1 MIDAPPLPPP
11 AIVSPAPRETSF
23 GLVSGTAPA
32 GTRRLIVHV
41 GDQVA
46 ADKPL
51 RGRSFSVHLR
61 LRGGLARVRV
71 TAIDGRNRRSSA
83 TVDQVYGLPAGADPR
98 ERAPRLDSALAGPIR
113 SLVRRAGGTAGVYV
127 EDLRTG
133 RGAAW
138 NARARF
144 PAASTLKLAIAV
156 AAMRAID
163 GKPAAGTPVDRQL
176 REMLVRSDN
185 AAANAIL
192 VGLAGSTSAG
202 GFRVDETMRAL
213 GLTDSLMYG
222 GYEVDRRPSAAA
234 APIPIRVESQPSFPA
249 RQVHDR
255 LGPRAPR
262 ALGLPGGRRERR
274 HCSGS
279 ASPAP
284 RRATC
289 SSCSPRR
296 ATTASSI
303 AIVGAHAVVIHKSGW
318 LETVRH
324 DNGIVAF
331 EGGVFVA
338 SVLTWRTAA
347 GDELAG
353 RVAQVAFER
362 FSRN

>member
-1 MIDAPPLPPP
+1 VIDAPPLPPP

-46 ADKPL
+46 VDEPL

-61 LRGGLARVRV
+61 LRGGLTRVRV
-71 TAIDGRNRRSSA
+71 TAVDGGNRRSSA
-83 TVDQVYGLPAGADPR
+83 TVEEVYGLPAGADPR
-98 ERAPRLDSALAGPIR
+98 ERLPSLDSALAGPIR

-163 GKPAAGTPVDRQL
+163 GKPAAGTPVDSQF
-176 REMLVRSDN
+176 REMLIRSDN

-192 VGLAGSTSAG
+192 VWLAGSTSAG
-202 GFRVDETMRAL
+202 GFRVDATMRAL

-222 GYEVDRRPSAAA
+222 AYKVKRSPSAAA
-234 APIPIRVESQPSFPA
+234 VPIPIRIESQPSFG
-249 RQVHDR
+249 V
-255 LGPRAPR
+255 GKY
-262 ALGLPGGRRERR
+262 
-274 HCSGS
+274 
-279 ASPAP
+279 
-284 RRATC
+284 
-289 SSCSPRR
+289 
-296 ATTASSI
+296 TTASDLARLARSVYL
-303 AIVGAHAVVIHKSGW
+303 AAAGKGPLLRLGVTGSEARYLLYLLARASDRGKLDRYVGTHAVVIHKSGW

-324 DNGIVAF
+324 DNGVVAF

-338 SVLTWRTAA
+338 SVLTWRTPA

-353 RVAQVAFER
+353 RVALHAFER
-362 FSRN
+362 FSQG